1 MTKERPPS
9 ISQETLA
16 EAFDQINDKLDNVVD
31 KLDYLID
38 HLPPHSLQY
47 DFPGNDD

>member
-1 MTKERPPS
+1 MNKERPPS

-16 EAFDQINDKLDNVVD
+16 EALDEINDKLDNVTD

-38 HLPPHSLQY
+38 HLPPHSHQY
-47 DFPGNDD
+47 DFPVNDD